1 MHKGSEKCN
10 KGKLIVHY
18 IATTYAP
25 IVVYLTASCI
35 YSKHAIFVA
44 YKLLPQ
50 LLFVHGSRNKNQN
63 WKDYWHLLLKDWFCM
78 SFVTS

>member
-50 LLFVHGSRNKNQN
+50 LLFVCMVVETKIRIEKIIDTSYLRT
-63 WKDYWHLLLKDWFCM
+63 DFVCLL
-78 SFVTS
+78 

>member
-50 LLFVHGSRNKNQN
+50 LLFVCMVVETKIRIEKIIDTSYLGTDFVS
-63 WKDYWHLLLKDWFCM
+63 LL
-78 SFVTS
+78 

>member
-1 MHKGSEKCN
+1 MHRGSEKCN

-50 LLFVHGSRNKNQN
+50 LLFVCMVVETKIRIEKIIDTSYLRT
-63 WKDYWHLLLKDWFCM
+63 DFVCLL
-78 SFVTS
+78 